1 MRTYAQPQHTH
12 THTVLM
18 PEGTAVGLVDSL
30 TCRNP
35 RVAFVSDARPVGSP
49 IRFSGKRGVGWLSSE
64 EQFPIPRA
72 LASRQS
78 RCDAIPPQALV
89 EQQTAAA
96 RIHFIE
102 LSAHSD

>member
-1 MRTYAQPQHTH
+1 M
-12 THTVLM
+12 
-18 PEGTAVGLVDSL
+18 GTAVGLVDSL

-35 RVAFVSDARPVGSP
+35 QGCLRVRRATTWLAHPFQQKAR
-49 IRFSGKRGVGWLSSE
+49 VGWLLSD